1 MSSHTATVAAPRR
14 AIVENAWLLA
24 WRQLR
29 RHRLA
34 MISLVVLSV
43 LIATALL
50 APWLA
55 PYDPSVQPRGT
66 TPIPRSESG
75 LLARLLPPEAEA
87 PPVRSLRQR
96 YFQPPSRFHWLGTDD
111 LGRDVF
117 SRLLYGARISL
128 LVGFLAALSSVLVG
142 TVLGATAGYFAG
154 RPLRFYVGP
163 FAAGESFA
171 SPFTIWRVISWLLF
185 YALLVG
191 VVQVAWTLG
200 GPAVQAG
207 FDEGWTRARWGSL
220 FGVGITGV
228 AALALAIRGLTWR
241 FALDLDTV
249 ISRLIDFMLTL
260 PGLPILLVLSAIL
273 RDPRSPIGAF
283 MYGTFGSGY
292 SVVIII
298 FILVLFGWITTAR
311 LVRASFLSLRE
322 REFTMAA
329 QALGTTNG
337 GVMFR
342 HLVPNSMAP
351 IIVEGTLQV
360 GIAILVEAALSF
372 LGFGIQP
379 PVSTWGNMLTNA
391 QTYIFYA
398 PWLAF
403 PPGVMIVTTVL
414 SINFLG
420 DGLRDALDP
429 NRKR

>member
-1 MSSHTATVAAPRR
+1 MATTVTLMPKRER
-14 AIVENAWLLA
+14 SESTWGLA

-34 MISLVVLSV
+34 MVSLAVLTL
-43 LIATALL
+43 LILTAVF

-55 PYDPSVQPRGT
+55 PHDPVAQPRG
-66 TPIPRSESG
+66 G
-75 LLARLLPPEAEA
+75 N
-87 PPVRSLRQR
+87 LRAQ
-96 YFQPPSRFHWLGTDD
+96 YFQPPSAEHWLGTDD

-117 SRLLYGARISL
+117 SRLLYGSRVSL
-128 LVGFLAALSSVLVG
+128 LVGFLAAFSSVLVG
-142 TVLGATAGYFAG
+142 TVMGSLAGYFAG

-163 FAAGESFA
+163 FAQEPGGWRG
-171 SPFTIWRVISWLLF
+171 PFVVWRVLSWVGLYVGLVLLC
-185 YALLVG
+185 
-191 VVQVAWTLG
+191 QMAWTLSS
-200 GPAVQAG
+200 PAVSAAMAG
-207 FDEGWTRARWGSL
+207 EWNFNAVVSAVGLAVAWGTAAWIGW
-220 FGVGITGV
+220 
-228 AALALAIRGLTWR
+228 RGLSAR
-241 FALDLDTV
+241 FRIDLDFV
-249 ISRLIDFMLTL
+249 VSRLIDFMLTL

-273 RDPRSPIGAF
+273 RDPRSPVGNW
-283 MYGTFGSGY
+283 MYGTFGTSS

-298 FILVLFGWITTAR
+298 AILVLFGWITTAR

-329 QALGTTNG
+329 QALGTSNA

-342 HLVPNSMAP
+342 HLVPNAIAP

-391 QTYIFYA
+391 QTYIFFA

-403 PPGVMIVTTVL
+403 PPGGMIVITVL
-414 SINFLG
+414 AINFLG
-420 DGLRDALDP
+420 DGMRDALDP

>member
-1 MSSHTATVAAPRR
+1 MSHAATLATAPAAT
-14 AIVENAWLLA
+14 EHAWALA
-24 WRQLR
+24 WRHLR
-29 RHRLA
+29 EHRLA
-34 MISLVVLSV
+34 LVSLVVMAI

-55 PYDPSVQPRGT
+55 PYDPSSQPRGT
-66 TPIPRSESG
+66 TPIARSETG
-75 LLARLLPPEAEA
+75 LLARLLPPAADA
-87 PPVRSLRQR
+87 PEVRTLRQR
-96 YFQPPSRFHWLGTDD
+96 YFQPPSAYHWLGTDD

-117 SRLLYGARISL
+117 SRLLYGSRISL
-128 LVGFLAALSSVLVG
+128 LVGFLAALSSVFVG
-142 TVLGATAGYFAG
+142 TILGAIAGYFAG

-163 FAAGESFA
+163 FAGGERWDA
-171 SPFTIWRVISWLLF
+171 PFTLWRVVSWALF
-185 YALLVG
+185 FGALAATAQL
-191 VVQVAWTLG
+191 AWTLG
-200 GPAVQAG
+200 GDAVRAG
-207 FDEGWTRARWGSL
+207 FAQGWTTPRTASL
-220 FGVGITGV
+220 AGV
-228 AALALAIRGLTWR
+228 AAAFAVVAVLAWRGLTWR
-241 FALDLDTV
+241 FTIDLDTV

-273 RDPRSPIGAF
+273 RDPRSPIGSF
-283 MYGTFGSGY
+283 MYATFGSGT
-292 SVVIII
+292 SVVVII

-311 LVRASFLSLRE
+311 LVRASFLTLRE

-329 QALGTTNG
+329 QALGTSSR

-429 NRKR
+429 YRKR